1 MLSLSIQTS
10 TCSLPF
16 SLGDLVAGLS
26 PKGTSLHMGV
36 AKLPSELLYGRPII
50 PRCGGGG
57 GRGDGTPE
65 GTDRTDALVGRVSV
79 GFLRCFVQLRV
90 GD

>member
-1 MLSLSIQTS
+1 MYS

-26 PKGTSLHMGV
+26 PKGAGLHVGV
-36 AKLPSELLYGRPII
+36 AKLPGELLYGCPVV
-50 PRCGGGG
+50 PRCGGGGG

-79 GFLRCFVQLRV
+79 GLLCCFVQLRV